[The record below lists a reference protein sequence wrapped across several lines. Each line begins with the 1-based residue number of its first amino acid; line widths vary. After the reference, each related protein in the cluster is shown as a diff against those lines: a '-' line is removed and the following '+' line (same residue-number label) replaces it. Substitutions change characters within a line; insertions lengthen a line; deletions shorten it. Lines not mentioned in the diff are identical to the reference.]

1 MKTES
6 TGGER
11 VCGTKERK
19 KERKKGEKK
28 RKENMKEEER
38 RCRSGKDREG
48 EHESPLAMET
58 FP

>member
-1 MKTES
+1 MEP
-6 TGGER
+6 
-11 VCGTKERK
+11 K